1 MLFSTWLMGV
11 VCRGCPEADQSML
24 PFGAASS
31 LTLRARAETWI
42 MRVWRPA
49 VSLMLENA
57 FNMDIVIERFDASE
71 LMGVERK

>member
-1 MLFSTWLMGV
+1 
-11 VCRGCPEADQSML
+11 ML
-24 PFGAASS
+24 PFGVASS

-49 VSLMLENA
+49 VSLTLANA

-71 LMGVERK
+71 E